1 MLVSI
6 LMSIHNGEK
15 HLVESINSILHQTY
29 KNLEI
34 IICDDFSNDNTLKI
48 CKEYEKKDSRIK
60 IVTNKQNLGL
70 TKSLNNLIEQSVG
83 ELIARQDAD
92 DISYKQRFSKQVNY
106 FQESK
111 YDFCVTRAESMQ
123 IKKVIPKYSFYLPA
137 RMVSSFKNPFIHGTL
152 MIRREVLL
160 EIGSYNERFYYAQDF
175 RLFKDLLTKKKKF
188 KHIKEPLYSL
198 NMKNN
203 ISSLKKTE
211 QKYYSDLV
219 IKNKTPLNLIR

>member
-1 MLVSI
+1 MSVRDNQSSVSNSIDSI
-6 LMSIHNGEK
+6 LN
-15 HLVESINSILHQTY
+15 QTY
-29 KNLEI
+29 EDFEFLI
-34 IICDDFSNDNTLKI
+34 IDDFSKDESYAVIKD
-48 CKEYEKKDSRIK
+48 YEKKDKRLK
-60 IVTNKQNLGL
+60 VFRNKENIGL
-70 TKSLNNLIEQSVG
+70 TKSLNKLISMTKG
-83 ELIARQDAD
+83 PIIARQDAD

>member
-1 MLVSI
+1 MSVKDNQSSVSNSIDSI
-6 LMSIHNGEK
+6 LN
-15 HLVESINSILHQTY
+15 QTY
-29 KNLEI
+29 EDFEFLI
-34 IICDDFSNDNTLKI
+34 IDDFSKDESYAVIKD
-48 CKEYEKKDSRIK
+48 YEKKDKRLK
-60 IVTNKQNLGL
+60 VFRNKENIGL
-70 TKSLNNLIEQSVG
+70 TKSLNKLISMTKG
-83 ELIARQDAD
+83 SLIARQDAD

-123 IKKVIPKYSFYLPA
+123 IQKVIPKYSFYLPA

-219 IKNKTPLNLIR
+219 IKNKTPSNLIR